1 MGEAPSEESLV
12 KKRAPTLYGII
23 VFKLIKGS
31 LFLTLAITAYTLSD
45 NNLPEEYKGLL
56 RYIQPVLELLRVHPA
71 NKFFTHIAEQI
82 GGLTEAKVLWAAAG
96 TLFYSLF
103 SLVEG
108 VGLMFRISWAGWL
121 AIGES
126 AFFIPIEIYELSRRT
141 KFSWWLLAVLVI
153 NVFIV
158 WYLFKNRHQLFMH
171 HHHAASAS
179 GRDGQIKS

>member
-1 MGEAPSEESLV
+1 MGDAPPDETLL

-23 VFKLIKGS
+23 VFKLVKGL
-31 LFLTLAITAYTLSD
+31 LFLTLAIVAYTLSD
-45 NNLPEEYKGLL
+45 NNLPEEYQGFL
-56 RYIQPVLELLRVHPA
+56 RYIQPVLEMLRVHPA

-82 GGLTEAKVLWAAAG
+82 GSLTEAKVLWAAAG

-126 AFFIPIEIYELSRRT
+126 AFFIPIELYELSRRT
-141 KFSWWLLAVLVI
+141 KFSWWLVAVLAI

-158 WYLFKNRHQLFMH
+158 WYLFKNRHRLFLH
-171 HHHAASAS
+171 HHHVLET
-179 GRDGQIKS
+179 GVGGDQI